1 MKKAISVLLVLAL
14 IITSLTV
21 PTTAKASVLGDE
33 YPEVSELTP
42 SSTIPDPFKFFN
54 DANDPGTDA
63 NHDGI
68 VSNVAEWE
76 ARRNEIKELVQH
88 YWLGYRWQTKSED
101 VSGAY
106 HADDIPNT
114 DTWGGFWGIGGAV
127 INRGEAFNRL
137 LAAIMA
143 DGITVEGTTYGPELD
158 EDAAKVLA
166 VEAWN
171 AGYSEEYPGGVADFW
186 GMQFPYDGG
195 FAKFVEKTGP
205 ITIETIP
212 GIYTGEKNYY
222 TTITI
227 TSDDGDNAGTT
238 ASFKAS
244 ISKPTDA
251 QKIAAWGSADV
262 QVPFV
267 IDVGGAGAFSAD
279 NLNKQGYALVTFNAT
294 DIYPDDSSASD
305 GISRNGV
312 YTTLYPYDKDDYK
325 HASGAL
331 MAWGWAVSQ
340 IITAVENNA
349 TGEEQTLGEMMGLD
363 PARTVVT
370 GHSRYGKVAMFAA
383 AFDDRIS
390 ICSPSEPGG
399 SGIQSNRYKV
409 EGKIFNFNTYKKADR
424 VYGKTEVPTVS
435 YGGGNSWFPETAAA
449 FVGKDEYFPFDSDEI
464 IALVAP
470 RPFFVVSGIDSH
482 WLGNEGGVASV
493 QAAAEVYNYIGANE
507 IEKNNIA
514 IRCRESDHIFYP
526 RDFCFALAI
535 MDREFKQNESDT
547 KLHVQDLF
555 PNGTGI
561 SGMSYPAADY
571 DKLSDINSYPFEIN
585 SSYMPWSS
593 ANKYMLWTAQE
604 NFLVAHDTVITAHSD
619 AEDVDLYLPGGAKK
633 IDAASHE
640 GEVFTFNVSAEDA
653 IYGRYEL
660 RTVGSAKENR
670 SVFFAAV
677 SLSDALR
684 HGTTKGDEGEE
695 NRVLGFSSRLENT
708 PSDAPLVY
716 VGGSTTPEKMS
727 FTGERVVENETTG
740 LMEYGVWF
748 HDNLFVRIANEG
760 WDLTKTFNI
769 KNLKFVTIPG
779 FTFEFSMSDIA
790 ASAEENGKKDA
801 AKFTKAISWAVE
813 KYNNGPAAVWPELP
827 DTVDER
833 QAIEAGETIVRPEA
847 PAKTPTNFD
856 TQITDVRAKLNG
868 ENTDIIIGFDE
879 PLNKGEYGFGL
890 DVADT
895 WNTTWNA
902 EGTEVRLSVKS
913 TDIAANVE
921 DANLIIFRL
930 MDTEGNLIGGPI
942 EKTVD
947 LTFVDIEL
955 EHEGSIS
962 NVSEG
967 MSGKVDTIKVINN
980 GTITADNIDIELS
993 GTNADAFSIDKT
1005 SIANLASRAS
1015 ENVTVSLESG
1025 LKTGLYTAQLTVS
1038 GASFETVAIDISVKV
1053 NSPVVIVPA
1062 IPTEP
1067 TVTPEPETPKTEE
1080 TLPGENPSEEK
1091 PSQEEKP
1098 LQEETAVLDVKK
1110 TVNAEKNAVIKDSI
1124 KELMSN
1130 DEELDAIAAVTEA
1143 KSESDEPASLSIKVN
1158 KIENVAVGDTV
1169 YVYRYNPE
1177 TGKYEELVNGTCTV
1191 EKGKKVNLEVTDDGV
1206 YVVTNKQLDASA
1218 VSTVK
1223 KQIADGIAVA
1233 GKNKATLNTSN
1244 KAKCKIKVD
1253 LPENITSV
1261 VNEDELAITYKS
1273 YNKGIAT
1280 VTKNGNI
1287 KAKAAGTVK
1296 VKVTVKLNGV
1306 VISTKTIKVTV
1317 K

>member
-88 YWLGYRWQTKSED
+88 YWLGYRWETKSED

-143 DGITVEGTTYGPELD
+143 DGITVEGTTYGPETD

-171 AGYSEEYPGGVADFW
+171 TGYSEEYPGGVADFW
-186 GMQFPYDGG
+186 GMQIPYDGG

-244 ISKPTDA
+244 ISKPTDE

-267 IDVGGAGAFSAD
+267 IDVGGAGAYSAT
-279 NLNKQGYALVTFNAT
+279 NLNNQGYALVSFNAT

-305 GISRNGV
+305 GIDRNGV

-349 TGEEQTLGEMMGLD
+349 TGEEQTIGEMMGLD

-370 GHSRYGKVAMFAA
+370 GHSRFGKAAMFAA

-449 FVGKDEYFPFDSDEI
+449 FVGKDEYIPFDSDEI

-555 PNGTGI
+555 PTGEGI
-561 SGMSYPAADY
+561 SAMSYPAADY
-571 DKLSDINSYPFEIN
+571 DKVSEFNSYPFEIN

-604 NFLVAHDTVITAHSD
+604 NFLVAHDTVITAHSN

-633 IDAASHE
+633 IDAANHE

-708 PSDAPLVY
+708 PADAPLVY
-716 VGGSTTPEKMS
+716 VGDSTTPEGMS
-727 FTGERVVENETTG
+727 FTGERFVENETTG
-740 LMEYGVWF
+740 LMEYGIWF

-801 AKFTKAISWAVE
+801 AKFTKTISWAVE
-813 KYNNGPAAVWPELP
+813 KYNNGPATVWPELP
-827 DTVDER
+827 DTLAER

-847 PAKTPTNFD
+847 PAKTPTDFD
-856 TQITDVRAKLNG
+856 TQITEVKAESNG
-868 ENTDIIIGFDE
+868 ENTDIVIDFNE

-895 WNTTWNA
+895 WETTWNE
-902 EGTEVRLSVKS
+902 EGTQVTLSIKS
-913 TDIAANVE
+913 ADIAENVK
-921 DANLIIFRL
+921 DVNIIIFRL
-930 MDTEGNLIGGPI
+930 MDTDGNLIGGPI

-947 LTFVDIEL
+947 I
-955 EHEGSIS
+955 
-962 NVSEG
+962 
-967 MSGKVDTIKVINN
+967 
-980 GTITADNIDIELS
+980 S
-993 GTNADAFSIDKT
+993 GTSVEPGDEGN
-1005 SIANLASRAS
+1005 
-1015 ENVTVSLESG
+1015 
-1025 LKTGLYTAQLTVS
+1025 TGDTT
-1038 GASFETVAIDISVKV
+1038 
-1053 NSPVVIVPA
+1053 VIVP
-1062 IPTEP
+1062 IIVPEKPTEP
-1067 TVTPEPETPKTEE
+1067 TVTPEPEAPKTEE
-1080 TLPGENPSEEK
+1080 ELPEENIPDEKTPEGEPV
-1091 PSQEEKP
+1091 QEE
-1098 LQEETAVLDVKK
+1098 EVVLKVKK

-1124 KELMSN
+1124 KELMKN

-1143 KSESDEPASLSIKVN
+1143 KSEGDEPASLSIKVN

-1206 YVVTNKQLDASA
+1206 YVVTNKKLDTSV

-1223 KQIADGIAVA
+1223 KQVADGITVA

-1244 KAKCKIKVD
+1244 KAKCKIKVA

-1261 VNEDELAITYKS
+1261 VNKDELAITYKS

-1280 VTKNGNI
+1280 VTKYGNV